1 MKFFSPKP
9 KKLLIFEE
17 SFKSLKKQ
25 TNKPAQS
32 SLYDVFSIFTTVKHK
47 EIYSLL
53 VRYNYLI
60 STEMR

>member
-9 KKLLIFEE
+9 KKFLIFEE

-32 SLYDVFSIFTTVKHK
+32 SLYDVFSTLTTVKHK
-47 EIYSLL
+47 EICRLFPFSK
-53 VRYNYLI
+53 V
-60 STEMR
+60 